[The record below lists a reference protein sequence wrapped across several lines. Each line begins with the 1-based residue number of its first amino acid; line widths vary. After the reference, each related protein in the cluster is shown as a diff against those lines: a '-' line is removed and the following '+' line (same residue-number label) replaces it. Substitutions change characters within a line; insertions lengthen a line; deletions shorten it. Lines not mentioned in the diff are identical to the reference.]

1 MRITV
6 NDILGWLASG
16 MNIPEILADF
26 EELTEEDIYA
36 ALSYAADRENKDI
49 SGGSMRF
56 LFDQNI
62 SHRILA
68 MLPEKF
74 SDSSSIKKEGLINS
88 TDREIWDFAK
98 KNNFIIVT
106 QDSDFND
113 LNLLLGFPPKIIW
126 ILYWKPTY

>member
-1 MRITV
+1 
-6 NDILGWLASG
+6 
-16 MNIPEILADF
+16 
-26 EELTEEDIYA
+26 
-36 ALSYAADRENKDI
+36 
-49 SGGSMRF
+49 MRF

-68 MLPEKF
+68 MLPEQF

-88 TDREIWDFAK
+88 TDREIWEFAK
-98 KNNFIIVT
+98 RNNFIIVT

-126 ILYWKPTY
+126 IRTGNLRIKAIMDILITYKLDIEKFISDAEHGCFEIIKFKY